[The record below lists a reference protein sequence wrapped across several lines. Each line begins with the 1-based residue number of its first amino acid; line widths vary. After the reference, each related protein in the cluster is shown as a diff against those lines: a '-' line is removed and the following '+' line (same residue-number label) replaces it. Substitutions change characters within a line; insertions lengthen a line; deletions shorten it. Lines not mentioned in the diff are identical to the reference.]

1 MMEKKPRKAS
11 KKGQENLIPFT
22 ERSKEEVREINRRGG
37 IASGEARR
45 KKKMLKDCFDVL
57 LEKDYKRKDGYVASG
72 AETLA
77 LTVFE
82 KAQRGDLKAFELV
95 RDTAGQKPIDKVM
108 LAEVDQKTI
117 DDVESM
123 VLGDSDDNSKAGN

>member
-1 MMEKKPRKAS
+1 MAQKKANN
-11 KKGQENLIPFT
+11 GQDNLIPFNQ
-22 ERSKEEVREINRRGG
+22 RSEEEVREMNRRGG

-45 KKKMLKDCFDVL
+45 KKKMLKDCLDIL
-57 LEKDYKRKDGYVASG
+57 LEKEFKTKDGKTASG

-77 LTVFE
+77 MTVFQ

-123 VLGDSDDNSKAGN
+123 VLGDSDADTKAGD

>member
-1 MMEKKPRKAS
+1 MAKKAS
-11 KKGQENLIPFT
+11 NADNLKGHGFDEITAKQQ
-22 ERSKEEVREINRRGG
+22 REIASKGG
-37 IASGEARR
+37 KASVEAKR
-45 KKKMLKDCFDVL
+45 KKKMLKDCLEIL
-57 LEKDYKRKDGYVASG
+57 LEKEFKTKDGKIASG

-77 LTVFE
+77 MTVFQ

-117 DDVESM
+117 DEVENA
-123 VLGDSDDNSKAGN
+123 VLGDIDAESEAGD

>member
-1 MMEKKPRKAS
+1 MAQKKANNADNL
-11 KKGQENLIPFT
+11 KGHGFNEITAEQQ
-22 ERSKEEVREINRRGG
+22 REIASQGG
-37 IASGEARR
+37 TASVEAKR
-45 KKKMLKDCFDVL
+45 KKKMLKDCLDVL
-57 LEKDYKRKDGYVASG
+57 LEKEYKTKDGKTASG

-77 LTVFE
+77 MTIFQ

-123 VLGDSDDNSKAGN
+123 VLGDTDADTKAGN